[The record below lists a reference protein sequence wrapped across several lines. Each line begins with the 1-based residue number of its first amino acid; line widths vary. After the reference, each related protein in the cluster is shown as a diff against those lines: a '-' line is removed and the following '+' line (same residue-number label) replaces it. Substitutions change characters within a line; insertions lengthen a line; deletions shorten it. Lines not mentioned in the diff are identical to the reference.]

1 MAELREKID
10 AEFENLERVV
20 QELPSVE
27 ALDKLSSLELNGVAV
42 LVHNFYNGVENIL
55 KQIALSESSKLPDGP
70 SWHSDLLGSSRAA
83 GVISDR
89 TAERLKEYLGFRHFF
104 SHGYAFDLEKERL
117 LPLAAELAETLRQFR
132 KDVEK
137 TVQRLAGQ

>member
-20 QELPSVE
+20 QELPAAA
-27 ALDKLSSLELNGVAV
+27 ALNKLSPLELSGVAV

-55 KQIALSESSKLPDGP
+55 KQMALSGSLRLSDGP
-70 SWHSDLLGSSRAA
+70 SWHRDLLDTASANGFVSE
-83 GVISDR
+83 D
-89 TAERLKEYLGFRHFF
+89 TAERLERYLGFRHFF
-104 SHGYAFDLEKERL
+104 SHAYAFDLERERL
-117 LPLAAELAETLRQFR
+117 LPLAVKLPETLRQFR

-137 TVQRLAGQ
+137 AVQRLAGQ